1 MVGFLFCNASVG
13 EARRSASS
21 RSFQKS
27 SMAMRIAASMREA
40 SRYAVREQFRGAPIL
55 YRRGPDRAALSDQI
69 ARLGAHV
76 REIEGEGR

>member
-1 MVGFLFCNASVG
+1 
-13 EARRSASS
+13 
-21 RSFQKS
+21 
-27 SMAMRIAASMREA
+27 MAMRIAASMREA